1 MTRTRP
7 STGRAAIVGA
17 SIATALT
24 LMSSCGDDS
33 SPSTT
38 TAASTTGSTTAS
50 TSVAIGPGEVTTRG
64 ISAERCAANKAAG
77 KITYLTGFDYAAA
90 ASMADVIVA
99 KDKGYFDKMC
109 LDVEIRSSFSTAN
122 YPLVAANTAQFG
134 SGGSYAELLRQSG
147 NGAELEAVVLY
158 GRTAIEALLVPKR
171 AGVTKLSD
179 LKGKTIGV
187 KGDLPPVIVSM
198 LNRAGL
204 VRGKDYKEVLLDG
217 FDPRAHLDTGIDALP
232 VYKSNE
238 PGQLTAAGGTYAEYT
253 VFDPSADGTP
263 GSFGL
268 IFTSAGFAEKH
279 PSAVQDFVRADLR
292 GWQDAAAD
300 PDAAV
305 ATAVKLIDAAGNPNF
320 LSATG
325 ESFRWKVESKIVSD
339 SSTGSP
345 VGVIDPAALQAQ
357 VDAYTEAKVFTTAP
371 VIAGTHSSVA
381 STVYDSSGKLIWPAG

>member
-1 MTRTRP
+1 MTRNR
-7 STGRAAIVGA
+7 SALAGA
-17 SIATALT
+17 SILAALA
-24 LMSSCGDDS
+24 LMSSCTDDS
-33 SPSTT
+33 SSTSTT
-38 TAASTTGSTTAS
+38 AGTTAGSSGVAS
-50 TSVAIGPGEVTTRG
+50 TSVAIGPGEVTTTG

-99 KDKGYFDKMC
+99 KDKGYFAKMC

-122 YPLVAANTAQFG
+122 YPLVAADTAQFA

-147 NGAELEAVVLY
+147 NGAKLEAVVIY
-158 GRTAIEALLVPKR
+158 GRTAIEALLVPKS

-204 VRGKDYKEVLLDG
+204 VRGQDYKEVLLDG

-238 PGQLTAAGGTYAEYT
+238 PGQLTAAGGKYADYT
-253 VFDPSADGTP
+253 VFDPAADGTP
-263 GSFGL
+263 GSFGV

-325 ESFRWKVESKIVSD
+325 ESFRWKVESKIVAD
-339 SSTGSP
+339 SSSGTP

-357 VDAYTEAKVFTTAP
+357 VDAYTDAKVFTSSTP
-371 VIAGTHSSVA
+371 IAGTYSSVA
-381 STVYDSSGKLIWPAG
+381 ASVYDSTGKLIWPTG